1 MESLKNYIKEY
12 KSIKRNVPEKSRQ
25 SDEAEIDMIDLIA
38 VKDPS
43 VREIYELKRN
53 AQPPTSLD
61 AAVSLLNS
69 ILRGR
74 ARCDEIDE
82 VNAATPT
89 AGLGLA
95 ADSSGS
101 LKALLAALGKSST
114 DAKSLASLVS
124 TLQAVADPTKT
135 NAGDK
140 DKKPPLDIPRG
151 PDGKPMTWIPPIV
164 AREWHP
170 PGDQGR

>member
-25 SDEAEIDMIDLIA
+25 TNEAEVDMIDLIA

-43 VREIYELKRN
+43 VREIYEYKRTAN
-53 AQPPTSLD
+53 PPTSLD
-61 AAVSLLNS
+61 QAVALLNT

-82 VNAATPT
+82 VNTATPT

-101 LKALLAALGKSST
+101 LKGVLSRRS
-114 DAKSLASLVS
+114 
-124 TLQAVADPTKT
+124 
-135 NAGDK
+135 
-140 DKKPPLDIPRG
+140 
-151 PDGKPMTWIPPIV
+151 
-164 AREWHP
+164 
-170 PGDQGR
+170 